1 MHGPA
6 VFIKSVTMFFAREL
20 ISVSLSS
27 FLNIRKERLK
37 MGTIDEF
44 NLLYV
49 NKMNGMDILLGRTI
63 VVSCEK

>member
-1 MHGPA
+1 MP
-6 VFIKSVTMFFAREL
+6 V
-20 ISVSLSS
+20 